1 MIEKIPTSIHF
12 PAEGMMRKNMA
23 LPKKGKSVK
32 SKEINALLEI
42 SKAIASGL
50 YLEDVLRLI
59 VTVTA
64 NLMNSKICSLWIFD
78 EREQRLKLKA
88 TQSISEEYLR
98 ERSLAMGE
106 GVVGHVALQN
116 QPMAILD
123 VLREPLYK
131 EKELAKKEGL
141 VSMLSVPM
149 CIKDRVIGVINCYTS
164 YPHSFSKSEEEILT
178 TVANQAAICI
188 ENSGLMETLDI
199 DEILRLVLEGVT
211 KNIGFDRARLYLVN
225 EKRNI
230 LECKMAVGI
239 DEGKTKEITLPLD
252 PEESVV
258 ARSIHEQRPFVI
270 PDASR
275 DPRVNPILQKKL
287 NLQSLVVIPLL
298 VKEKS
303 LGAIAAD
310 HTEPGKNIKRETL
323 ESVMTFSQQA
333 GLAIH
338 NALMYQEL
346 KVFSQQMEEKIQ
358 KTTADLRKT
367 EAQLIRSEKLA
378 ALGQLSAGIA
388 HEIRNPLTSMNILIH
403 SLTENLPTEDSRWK
417 DLKVIE
423 EEVLRI
429 NEIVDQFL
437 RFAKPA
443 SPLLEKTSLIP
454 IFEEILQ
461 LLRPQMEKGKIG
473 VKKEFEPL
481 PLITVDKE
489 QIKQVIL
496 NLLMNAI
503 QAMTGGGKLGM
514 SGRLSKDGDWVELAI
529 QDSGVGIP
537 PEDIDKLF
545 DPFFSKREGGIGL
558 GLSIAHRIIDQHH
571 GKIGVEST
579 PGKGTRFTLSLP
591 VCTEE
596 KDADYFDR
604 RRR

>member
-1 MIEKIPTSIHF
+1 M
-12 PAEGMMRKNMA
+12 
-23 LPKKGKSVK
+23 PKGNRNPDA
-32 SKEINALLEI
+32 KEINALLEI

-64 NLMNSKICSLWIFD
+64 NVMDSKICSLWILD
-78 EREQRLKLKA
+78 ERDRKLKLKA

-106 GVVGHVALQN
+106 GVVGYVALHN
-116 QPMAILD
+116 QPMVILN
-123 VLREPLYK
+123 VLKEPLYK

-164 YPHSFSKSEEEILT
+164 YPHPFSKSEEEMLT

-199 DEILRLVLEGVT
+199 DEILKLVLEGVT

-225 EKRNI
+225 EKRHI
-230 LECKMAVGI
+230 LECKMAVGV
-239 DEGKTKEITLPLD
+239 DEEKIKGITLPLD
-252 PEESVV
+252 PEDSVV
-258 ARSIHEQRPFVI
+258 ARSILEKQPFII
-270 PDASR
+270 PDASQ
-275 DPRVNPILQKKL
+275 DPRVNPLLKEKL
-287 NLQSLVVIPLL
+287 HLQSLVVIPLL
-298 VKEKS
+298 AKEKA

-310 HTEPGKNIKRETL
+310 HVEPGKNITSEIL
-323 ESVMTFSQQA
+323 ESVMTFAQQA

-338 NALMYQEL
+338 NAFMYQEL
-346 KVFSQQMEEKIQ
+346 KAFSQQMEEKMQ

-388 HEIRNPLTSMNILIH
+388 HEIRNPLTSINILIH
-403 SLTENLPTEDSRWK
+403 SLTENLPSENSRWE

-423 EEVLRI
+423 EEILRI

-443 SPLLEKTSLIP
+443 SPLFEKAHLIP
-454 IFEEILQ
+454 IFEETLQ
-461 LLRPQMEKGKIG
+461 LLRPQIEKARIS
-473 VKKEFEPL
+473 VLKEFESL
-481 PLITVDKE
+481 PPATIDKE
-489 QIKQVIL
+489 QMKQVIL

-503 QAMTGGGKLGM
+503 QAMPKAGRLGL
-514 SGRLSKDGDWVELAI
+514 SGRVSRDGHWVELTI
-529 QDSGVGIP
+529 QDSGIGIP
-537 PEDIDKLF
+537 PEDMDKLF
-545 DPFFSKREGGIGL
+545 DPFFSTKEGGIGL

-571 GKIGVEST
+571 GKIEAESNS
-579 PGKGTRFTLSLP
+579 GKGTRFTLSLP
-591 VCTEE
+591 ISSEE
-596 KDADYFDR
+596 EDADHFDR
-604 RRR
+604 R